1 MHESQIGLRL
11 LLGILSVL
19 SLVGAWS
26 LLRHE
31 PAPPRSPQE
40 AIVAAGTTMTS
51 PPEDLVEEST
61 STTGA
66 VAMHSLGPAET
77 LPKDRPTTTSGQ
89 GSSTAAPRSQS
100 PETSTTSTTSTTS
113 PSTVD
118 DSPDVSGPIVVES
131 ERGVTLEGMSISN
144 PDGACVRIEGSS
156 QVTIENSE
164 IGPCGGKAIEIV
176 NSVSV
181 SLDRLTIHDSTS
193 GVYALNSQTVS
204 VTNSSFEDAGRNFV
218 QFDKV
223 TGAGNVVAGNSGT
236 NRLGGSDAEDFV
248 SVYKSS
254 GTPGSP
260 LRIVGNSFRNG
271 GPSNSGSGIMVGDE
285 GGTHILVQGN
295 SLTNPGQAGIGVPGG
310 SNIRVLGN
318 IVFSAAQPWSNV
330 GIYVWN
336 QTGGPCGSIEVRDNR
351 VEWYS
356 ANGSANAAWDGGNCG
371 PIAGWDSNDWDA
383 ELG

>member
-11 LLGILSVL
+11 LFGILFTL

-31 PAPPRSPQE
+31 PTPPRSPDE
-40 AIVAAGTTMTS
+40 AIVAAETTTTS
-51 PPEDLVEEST
+51 APEDLPEEST
-61 STTGA
+61 STTGT

-77 LPKDRPTTTSGQ
+77 MPGDRPTTTSAEV
-89 GSSTAAPRSQS
+89 SSTAAPRSQS
-100 PETSTTSTTSTTS
+100 PEPSTTI
-113 PSTVD
+113 PATVD
-118 DSPDVSGPIVVES
+118 DWPDVSGPIVVDS
-131 ERGVTLEGMSISN
+131 ERGVTLKGLSISN
-144 PDGACVRIEGSS
+144 PDGVCVRIEGSG

-176 NSVSV
+176 NSTSV
-181 SLDRLTIHDSTS
+181 SLDRLTIHDSAS
-193 GVYALNSQTVS
+193 GVYALNSQAVS
-204 VTNSSFEDAGRNFV
+204 VTNSRFQDAGRNFV

-223 TGAGNVVAGNSGT
+223 TGEGNVIAGNTGT

-254 GTPGSP
+254 GTSGSP

-318 IVFSAAQPWSNV
+318 TVFSAAQPWSNV

-336 QTGGPCGSIEVRDNR
+336 QTGGACGSIEVRDNR

-356 ANGSANAAWDGGNCG
+356 ANGSANPAWDGGNCG
-371 PIAGWDSNDWDA
+371 PIAGWESNDWDA